1 MYNKTYSISIFFYS
15 NCIGLSYVLLKEE
28 ILLIFKKYSILLYF
42 IYLYAINELIMMIK
56 DIIIGVNIK
65 IKNNVQLA

>member
-1 MYNKTYSISIFFYS
+1 
-15 NCIGLSYVLLKEE
+15 LKEE